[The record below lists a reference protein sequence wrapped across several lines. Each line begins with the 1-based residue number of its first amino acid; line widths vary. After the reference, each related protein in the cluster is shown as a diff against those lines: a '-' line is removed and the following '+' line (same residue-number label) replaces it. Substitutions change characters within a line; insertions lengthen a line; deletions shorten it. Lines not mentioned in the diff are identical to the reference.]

1 VAIFILF
8 EFGSLACRWCRDLEI
23 QEAMIKRR
31 KANWM
36 ADTDIIDHMTFDQFA
51 AEMRQE
57 VKEEKGDPDQIEL
70 LIATLQV
77 GFDLEPESNWDF
89 GRDRR
94 GELRMKLNTEM
105 AGHA

>member
-1 VAIFILF
+1 
-8 EFGSLACRWCRDLEI
+8 
-23 QEAMIKRR
+23 
-31 KANWM
+31 M
-36 ADTDIIDHMTFDQFA
+36 ADTDIVEHMSFDQFA

-57 VKEEKGDPDQIEL
+57 VKEEKGDLDQIEL

-77 GFDLEPESNWDF
+77 GLDTEPESNWDF

-94 GELRMKLNTEM
+94 GELRMKLNTGV